1 MKFFK
6 IFTKKSFI
14 GEKRRKEL
22 LKRYG
27 SLEKIKDV
35 DQIFVLEDGEIKEQG
50 KYQILVRKNGYFK
63 KLYNAKK

>member
-1 MKFFK
+1 MKSDT
-6 IFTKKSFI
+6 IAAIATGMTNSGI
-14 GEKRRKEL
+14 SIIRVSGPDAV
-22 LKRYG
+22 
-27 SLEKIKDV
+27 SVV